1 MKLAISSFK
10 KRALF
15 IARNEVCEGY
25 VFIGV
30 CLSTGWGVVCMGEG
44 VGQTP
49 PIGYYGIWSTSGR
62 YASYWNT
69 FLLVLLVAGR

>member
-1 MKLAISSFK
+1 MKLAISFFK

-30 CLSTGWGVVCMGEG
+30 CLSTGWGKVCMGEG

-49 PIGYYGIWSTSGR
+49 PQSDTMGYGQLAGGTHPTGIHSCWC
-62 YASYWNT
+62 Y
-69 FLLVLLVAGR
+69 